1 MRDRNH
7 ATSQDAIMQEL
18 APRVHTVP
26 LEPRWRRRKGR
37 GPDASAESISAS
49 GANANNRR
57 SAPPRSGLE
66 IGTARMRSKSSQRIS
81 VGNDDGDVSIE
92 RDAGPRSD
100 LELGFLMTLADIDV

>member
-57 SAPPRSGLE
+57 SAPPKAGLE
-66 IGTARMRSKSSQRIS
+66 IGTTLMRSKSSQRS
-81 VGNDDGDVSIE
+81 SGGNDDGDVSIE

-100 LELGFLMTLADIDV
+100 FEFGFLMTLADIDV